1 MCALFKCKTPVPG
14 RGIGMT
20 YIPVYIKL
28 QVRSLQLPTEVRLLR
43 IRCVCTFL
51 QLEVFRVEIDLF
63 DVGFDKPQ
71 EFIEVA

>member
-1 MCALFKCKTPVPG
+1 
-14 RGIGMT
+14 MT

-28 QVRSLQLPTEVRLLR
+28 QVRSLQLPTEVWLLR

-51 QLEVFRVEIDLF
+51 QLKVFRVEIDLF

>member
-1 MCALFKCKTPVPG
+1 
-14 RGIGMT
+14 MT

-28 QVRSLQLPTEVRLLR
+28 QEGTNAANPQEPDFRRSLKRTH
-43 IRCVCTFL
+43 L

>member
-1 MCALFKCKTPVPG
+1 MHYLSAKPCAVQGYRDDLYTCVH
-14 RGIGMT
+14 
-20 YIPVYIKL
+20 
-28 QVRSLQLPTEVRLLR
+28 QVAGAFASVTDGSQAPADSLRLYL
-43 IRCVCTFL
+43 L

>member
-1 MCALFKCKTPVPG
+1 MHYLSAKPLCWQGYRDYLST
-14 RGIGMT
+14 
-20 YIPVYIKL
+20 VYIKL
-28 QVRSLQLPTEVRLLR
+28 QVRSPQSLTEVKLPG

-51 QLEVFRVEIDLF
+51 QLELFRVEIGLF

>member
-1 MCALFKCKTPVPG
+1 
-14 RGIGMT
+14 MT

-43 IRCVCTFL
+43 IRCVCIFL

-63 DVGFDKPQ
+63 DVGLDKPQ

>member
-1 MCALFKCKTPVPG
+1 MHYLSAKPPVPG

>member
-1 MCALFKCKTPVPG
+1 MPD
-14 RGIGMT
+14 RGIGIT

-28 QVRSLQLPTEVRLLR
+28 QVRSPPSLTEVKLLG

-51 QLEVFRVEIDLF
+51 QLELFRVEIDLF
-63 DVGFDKPQ
+63 DVGFNKPQ

>member
-1 MCALFKCKTPVPG
+1 MQNPCARQGYRDDLYT
-14 RGIGMT
+14 
-20 YIPVYIKL
+20 VYIKL

>member
-1 MCALFKCKTPVPG
+1 
-14 RGIGMT
+14 MT
-20 YIPVYIKL
+20 SLPVYIKL
-28 QVRSLQLPTEVRLLR
+28 QVRSLQLPTEVKLLR